1 MMSTKYDF
9 MRILEDR
16 NTDTYVKY
24 IVLLIPS
31 ESP

>member
-9 MRILEDR
+9 MRILEGR